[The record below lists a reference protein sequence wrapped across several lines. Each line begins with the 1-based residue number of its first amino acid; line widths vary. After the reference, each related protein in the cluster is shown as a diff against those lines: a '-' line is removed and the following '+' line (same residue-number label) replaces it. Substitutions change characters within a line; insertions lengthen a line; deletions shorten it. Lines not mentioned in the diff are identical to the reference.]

1 MNTTTSPCIVQFV
14 GGPCDGLVLTDLHF
28 EQRDTVRMPGRP
40 ANGECSQSDAEFVG
54 SGTTAYELTIE
65 HRTIDAGQPTKCLRY
80 DFRGYEGGARS
91 IEGAACRRPG
101 SQRLLGLRNRCSRL
115 SRRFADWML
124 EPIDYPLKMP
134 MLPPTDDALISVTAR
149 RP

>member
-28 EQRDTVRMPGRP
+28 ERRDTVRMPGRP
-40 ANGECSQSDAEFVG
+40 ANGECSRHSRPEFVG
-54 SGTTAYELTIE
+54 PGITEYKLTIE

-80 DFRGYEGGARS
+80 DYLGYEGSARL
-91 IEGAACRRPG
+91 IAGAAGGRPG
-101 SQRLLGLRNRCSRL
+101 PQRLLGLRKRCSRL
-115 SRRFADWML
+115 SRRLADWML

-134 MLPPTDDALISVTAR
+134 VVAAGNGR
-149 RP
+149 R